1 VRQHHAHAWTEAWFP
16 PYGWVAFDATPPAP
30 ARNRSAAAQFGA
42 NLADAAGFWWRK
54 NVAGYDS
61 SRQHSLVRGFF
72 SGVNQWED
80 SAGTWLSA
88 AGTGSRVAADR
99 LLSRVPPAAFVLLF
113 LPFLVL
119 LAAALMILVT
129 LLRRRQRGRRH
140 PQTAITD
147 FYTEALQALK
157 SRGFVRQKAQTPMEF
172 ALSLGEHPAA
182 SVLSDLT
189 RLYNEV
195 RFGHPDAPFPRAEA
209 QRLLRSLRDA
219 LRNRAIIN

>member
-16 PYGWVAFDATPPAP
+16 PYGWVAFDATPPSP
-30 ARNRSAAAQFGA
+30 AQNQSAAAQFGA

-61 SRQHSLVRGFF
+61 SRQHNLVRGFF

-80 SAGTWLSA
+80 RTGAWLSA
-88 AGTGSRVAADR
+88 AGTGSRAAVDR
-99 LLSRVPPAAFVLLF
+99 LLSRVPPAAFA

-119 LAAALMILVT
+119 LITVLVILVK

-140 PQTAITD
+140 PQTAIAD
-147 FYTEALQALK
+147 FYAEASQALK
-157 SRGFVRQKAQTPMEF
+157 SRGFVRQQAQTPMEF

-182 SVLSDLT
+182 AVLSDLT
-189 RLYNEV
+189 RLYNEF
-195 RFGHPDAPFPRAEA
+195 RFGSPDKPFPRAEA

-219 LRNRAIIN
+219 LR